1 MNALPPVQMGNSI
14 LAGKVTSLLDA
25 ASIAGAYQIGEES
38 KLGVVVRTDI
48 EDVLSVLDAL
58 RQGNEDSSEDGD
70 AGLQFDQLIDV
81 FGADVRERI
90 EVTYRLRSLSSNAD
104 VIVKF
109 ELPYG
114 GTYHSVGEV
123 YAAAWMPERELC
135 EMFGLVLENHP
146 NPKRLLTTEGLPPF
160 LRKEVAIR
168 TKEDIWGSPTWE

>member
-1 MNALPPVQMGNSI
+1 MSLPPSNMNN
-14 LAGKVTSLLDA
+14 LALADKVTALLDS
-25 ASIAGAYQIGEES
+25 ASIAGAYQIAEES

-48 EDVLSVLDAL
+48 EDVISVLGTL
-58 RQGNEDSSEDGD
+58 RQGSEDSSGD
-70 AGLQFDQLIDV
+70 SGDGLQFEQLIDV
-81 FGADVRERI
+81 FGADVRDRI

-104 VIVKF
+104 VMVKF

-114 GTYHSVGEV
+114 GSYYSVGEV

-135 EMFGLVLENHP
+135 EMFGLVLESHP

-168 TKEDIWGSPTWE
+168 TKEDIWGSMTWE

>member
-1 MNALPPVQMGNSI
+1 MSTLPPVQMDNST
-14 LAGKVTSLLDA
+14 LADKVTSLLDA

-58 RQGNEDSSEDGD
+58 HKGSEDSN
-70 AGLQFDQLIDV
+70 AGLHFEQLIDV